1 MIKVLKNSQKVYDKV
16 VKHLLT
22 QRERSVGLNS
32 NFVTDCLYYSKDGK
46 MCAAG
51 CLIPK
56 SKYSADFEGFTWDE
70 LAAAGIVSSNNKDLI
85 SSLQFVHDQY
95 QPDYWKIGLKDVG
108 NEYELDTKIL
118 DEF

>member
-1 MIKVLKNSQKVYDKV
+1 MIKICKNPQTVYNKV

-22 QRERSVGLNS
+22 QLERSVGLNS
-32 NFVTDCLYYSKDGK
+32 IFVTDCLYHSEDGK

-56 SKYSADFEGFTWDE
+56 SKYSADFEGLTWGE
-70 LAAAGIVSSNNKDLI
+70 LVDKKVVSPNNGYLISHLQFIHDNYEPNYWKTRLKDL
-85 SSLQFVHDQY
+85 
-95 QPDYWKIGLKDVG
+95 G
-108 NEYELDTKIL
+108 NGYGLDTKIL

>member
-1 MIKVLKNSQKVYDKV
+1 MIKVLKNPQKIYDKV

-22 QRERSVGLNS
+22 QRERSFVLNI
-32 NFVTDCLYYSKDGK
+32 NFGKDCLYHSEDGK

-56 SKYSADFEGFTWDE
+56 SKYSADFEGLTWDE
-70 LAAAGIVSSNNKDLI
+70 LVDKKVVSPNNGYLI
-85 SSLQFVHDQY
+85 RDLQFVHDHY
-95 QPDYWKIGLKDVG
+95 EPNYWKARLKDLG
-108 NEYELDTKIL
+108 NGYGLDTKIL

>member
-32 NFVTDCLYYSKDGK
+32 NFVTDCLYHSKDGK

-56 SKYSADFEGFTWDE
+56 SKYSAGFEGFTWGH
-70 LAAAGIVSSNNKDLI
+70 LVGAGFVSSNNKDLI
-85 SSLQFVHDQY
+85 RSLQFVHDQC
-95 QPDYWKIGLKDVG
+95 QPDCWKTRLKDVG
-108 NEYELDTKIL
+108 NKYKLDTKIL

>member
-1 MIKVLKNSQKVYDKV
+1 MIKICKNPQTVYNKV

-32 NFVTDCLYYSKDGK
+32 NFVTDCLYHSKDGK

-56 SKYSADFEGFTWDE
+56 SKYSADFEGLAWDE
-70 LAAAGIVSSNNKDLI
+70 LVDRDIVSRNNKYLINDL
-85 SSLQFVHDQY
+85 QYVHDQY
-95 QPDYWKIGLKDVG
+95 EPDYWKTRLKDIG
-108 NEYELDTKIL
+108 INYGLDTKIL